1 MSGTTSSGASGQF
14 QVQNGQIIDP
24 NGTVFRAQG
33 INLYDSQMGNAGQV
47 LADFPGLNFV
57 RLNVY
62 SYQSPDAYSA
72 FIQTMTAA
80 GVVVELEDH
89 TNSSGSN
96 AGGGVG
102 SAFTGSQL
110 TNELN
115 WFSSVASAFASNPY
129 VWFGTNNE
137 PPAGGLDTWEQQ
149 TYNAVRGTGNHSPV
163 MIELP
168 GGGYPGSTASGYGM
182 DPNIFTSMTNIV
194 LDPHYYGWDS
204 GYSTDQQ
211 TVNASL
217 TSLVQGAQSLR
228 SADGTVPA
236 IIGEYGPSTD
246 GVSTDG
252 NASQVFQA
260 VQQSTVTSGGV
271 AWGWNSGANDNLT
284 DGSGN
289 LTSYGQEV
297 AGSFNTNPAP
307 KPPIPAAA
315 AAPAAAPAPAP
326 VVTPSANDTV
336 VAAGSTAA
344 IIDVSGNKWTINSGG
359 QVAVN
364 GAADTTTGNVV
375 ELAYVNGTVWQE
387 NTANLWWGKTSPTD
401 TWNGGTATS
410 PLPVVAPPAALPPVT
425 PPPSP
430 TVAPSA
436 NDTVVTAGSS
446 AAIVDASGNTWTIT
460 SGGQVAV
467 NGTADATTANVVEIA
482 NVNGTI
488 WQENT
493 ANLWWGKTSPTDTWN
508 GGTATSPLPV
518 VTPPPAAA
526 VVPSADGTVVNAGSS
541 AAIVDASGNTWT
553 ITSGGQVAVNGTADA
568 TTANVV
574 EIANVNGTI
583 WQENT
588 ANLWWGKTSPTDTWT
603 GGTATSPLPATVT
616 IPQSQTN
623 ATISASGVTVTA
635 TAGNHMVFISGQ
647 DDTVSLS
654 GGNNSITDTGGGN
667 TFVIPAAGDGYDT
680 FMNNIL
686 TNGDTLDLS
695 TVLAA
700 TQWDGADSTLSKFLD
715 VTNTPQAMV
724 LQVAPGGAGMAMLTI
739 NGAQG
744 SNLAGLLAHAI
755 T

>member
-1 MSGTTSSGASGQF
+1 MS
-14 QVQNGQIIDP
+14 
-24 NGTVFRAQG
+24 
-33 INLYDSQMGNAGQV
+33 YAGQV
-47 LADFPGLNFV
+47 LADFPGLNFI

-72 FIQTMTAA
+72 FIKTMTAA

-89 TNSSGSN
+89 ANSSGSN

-102 SAFTGSQL
+102 DAFTGFLL
-110 TNELN
+110 TNEMD

-137 PPAGGLDTWEQQ
+137 PPAAGLDAWEQQ

-228 SADGTVPA
+228 SADGIIPA

-246 GVSTDG
+246 GSSTDG
-252 NASQVFQA
+252 NGSQVLQA
-260 VQQSTVTSGGV
+260 VLQSTVTSGSA

-297 AGSFNTNPAP
+297 AGSFNTNAAS
-307 KPPIPAAA
+307 KPPS
-315 AAPAAAPAPAP
+315 P
-326 VVTPSANDTV
+326 VATVTPSADNTV
-336 VAAGSTAA
+336 IKAGST
-344 IIDVSGNKWTINSGG
+344 
-359 QVAVN
+359 
-364 GAADTTTGNVV
+364 
-375 ELAYVNGTVWQE
+375 
-387 NTANLWWGKTSPTD
+387 
-401 TWNGGTATS
+401 
-410 PLPVVAPPAALPPVT
+410 
-425 PPPSP
+425 
-430 TVAPSA
+430 
-436 NDTVVTAGSS
+436 
-446 AAIVDASGNTWTIT
+446 AAIVDASGNEWTIT

-467 NGTADATTANVVEIA
+467 NDVAEATTTNVVEIA
-482 NVNGTI
+482 KVGGTI

-493 ANLWWGKTSPTDTWN
+493 ANLWWGKTSPTDSWN
-508 GGTATSPLPV
+508 G
-518 VTPPPAAA
+518 
-526 VVPSADGTVVNAGSS
+526 
-541 AAIVDASGNTWT
+541 
-553 ITSGGQVAVNGTADA
+553 
-568 TTANVV
+568 
-574 EIANVNGTI
+574 E
-583 WQENT
+583 
-588 ANLWWGKTSPTDTWT
+588 
-603 GGTATSPLPATVT
+603 TATSPLPANVT

-635 TAGNHMVFISGQ
+635 TAGNHMVLISGQ
-647 DDTVSLS
+647 GDTVSLS
-654 GGNNSITDTGGGN
+654 DGNNSITDTGGGN
-667 TFVIPAAGDGYDT
+667 TFVIPAAGKGYDT
-680 FMNNIL
+680 FTNNIL
-686 TNGDTLDLS
+686 TNGDTLDLR

-700 TQWDGADSTLSKFLD
+700 TKWDGAASTLSKYLV
-715 VTNTPQAMV
+715 VTNTANAAV
-724 LQVAPGGAGMAMLTI
+724 LQIAPGGPGMAILTI
-739 NGAQG
+739 NGAQS